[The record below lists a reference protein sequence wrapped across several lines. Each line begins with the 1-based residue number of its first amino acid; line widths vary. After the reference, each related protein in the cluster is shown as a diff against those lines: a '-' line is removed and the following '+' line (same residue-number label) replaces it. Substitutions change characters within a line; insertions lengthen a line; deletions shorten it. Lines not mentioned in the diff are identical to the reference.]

1 MIKLEI
7 EKGAIDKLN
16 AKFARLSDLFKVRA
30 IAKLAD
36 MVYEKADDLADEHT
50 QTGEMI
56 KSLYIRKKSAIDY
69 EIGFDDEK
77 APYAKFV
84 HFGSRAHEIKPRNR
98 KFLRWGE
105 NDEFIFAKKV
115 KHPGYEGDPFLYN
128 AVELE
133 IDPFMAWLD
142 RQISKNVS
150 D

>member
-98 KFLRWGE
+98 KFLRWAE
-105 NDEFIFAKKV
+105 NAEFIFARKV